1 MTSECCQEYIV
12 QDAHTGDEICTACSR
27 ATRALFTSYSAAATL
42 PDRPCHFSF
51 IEQELRDIC
60 ANYCIPDNIFYQT
73 VERLRKNPL
82 GRQREQQRETAAS
95 CLHRV
100 LAEHDAPRT
109 LKELSVMF
117 HIPESHIRQPQRQQ
131 QQMQQGESST
141 SLTKPSDLARR
152 VLYSFD
158 IIHQPM
164 VNKIGKEGD
173 VLFYGSL
180 CSSTPQSALAV
191 SIALNLPFVPKQL
204 VASHCHISKQTL
216 LKHLRRLGLGGK

>member
-1 MTSECCQEYIV
+1 M
-12 QDAHTGDEICTACSR
+12 QDAHTGDEICIA
-27 ATRALFTSYSAAATL
+27 
-42 PDRPCHFSF
+42 
-51 IEQELRDIC
+51 
-60 ANYCIPDNIFYQT
+60 
-73 VERLRKNPL
+73 NPL

-100 LAEHDAPRT
+100 LAEHGAPRT

-117 HIPESHIRQPQRQQ
+117 HIPESHIRQPPQ
-131 QQMQQGESST
+131 QQMQQGKSST

-216 LKHLRRLGLGGK
+216 LKHLRRLGTGGK

>member
-1 MTSECCQEYIV
+1 M

-164 VNKIGKEGD
+164 VNNIGKEGD
-173 VLFYGSL
+173 VLFYGLL